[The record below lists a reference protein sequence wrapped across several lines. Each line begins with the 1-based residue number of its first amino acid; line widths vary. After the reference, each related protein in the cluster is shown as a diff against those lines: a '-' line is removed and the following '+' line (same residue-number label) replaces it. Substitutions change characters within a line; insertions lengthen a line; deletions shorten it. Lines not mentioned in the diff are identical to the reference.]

1 MQKGTHRDLNTFG
14 YHVEEGICVTGKS
27 LNAGKSKYHV
37 VYQRKELS
45 EHKKAEILKNL
56 QEILGKKNVSD
67 REIDK
72 LSYSKDYW
80 PIALRWTL
88 EGKIAALPDFVVW
101 PENTQQVSQV
111 IMLANEE
118 EIPVIPFG
126 EGSGVLGGTVPVK
139 GGIVIDMKKMD
150 AITTIDKTSLT
161 ATVQSGI
168 NGMNLERALNKE
180 GFTLGHS
187 PQSLYCSTLGG
198 WLACRA
204 AGQFSTKYGK
214 IDDMVVSLEG
224 VLPQGEIIHSKTIPK
239 SSTGPQIDRLLLGSE
254 GVLGIVTEATLK
266 IWPYPEKRALHS
278 YAFSELQQGLES
290 IRLILRKGIYPAVIR
305 LYDEIE
311 TSRHFYHVKK
321 GKCMLILIM
330 EGYKNLVDLEEK
342 VAHTV
347 CTEHKGVPC
356 GEEPVEHWLST
367 RFNVKET
374 SEFVPRDV
382 IFDTIE
388 VSVMWDK
395 SVGLYNAVIP
405 AMKSVEGVIFA
416 SAHASHFYPQG
427 VCFYF
432 TFAGTPLDVTPD
444 SFYTSVWTAAM
455 RACIDAGGSISHHH
469 GIGIMRSEWLPEELG
484 ESFSV
489 LKRIK
494 EVLDPKNIMNPGKMG
509 L

>member
-1 MQKGTHRDLNTFG
+1 MTANDPKNLKTPQYT
-14 YHVEEGICVTGKS
+14 I
-27 LNAGKSKYHV
+27 
-37 VYQRKELS
+37 VYQGKELP
-45 EHKKAEILKNL
+45 EERKKEILKEL
-56 QEILGKKNVSD
+56 YSIAGRKNVSD
-67 REIDK
+67 REIDR

-101 PENTQQVSQV
+101 PETTEQISR
-111 IMLANEE
+111 IMKLANQQ

-126 EGSGVLGGTVPVK
+126 EGSGVLGGAVPVK
-139 GGIVIDMKKMD
+139 GGIVIDMKRMD
-150 AITTIDKTSLT
+150 AILDIDDTNLT
-161 ATVQSGI
+161 VTVQPGI
-168 NGMNLERALNKE
+168 NGMNLERALSRA
-180 GFTLGHS
+180 GYTLGHS
-187 PQSLYCSTLGG
+187 PQSVYCSTVGG

-214 IDDMVVSLEG
+214 IDDMVISLEA
-224 VLPQGEIIHSKTIPK
+224 VLPQGEIIRSNPVPK
-239 SSTGPQIDRLLLGSE
+239 SSTGPQIERLLLGSE
-254 GVLGIVTEATLK
+254 GVLGIITEATLK
-266 IWPYPEKRALHS
+266 IWPYPEKRVLHS
-278 YAFSELQQGLES
+278 YAFRELQTGLES

-311 TSRHFYHVKK
+311 TSRHFYQIREAK
-321 GKCMLILIM
+321 GKCMLILVM
-330 EGYKNLVDLEEK
+330 EGNKELVELEEK
-342 VAHTV
+342 ISESV
-347 CTEHKGVPC
+347 CTGSGISCGKG
-356 GEEPVEHWLST
+356 PVEHWLET

-395 SVGLYNAVIP
+395 SLDLYNSMIS
-405 AMKSVEGVIFA
+405 AMKSIEGVIFA

-432 TFAGTPLDVTPD
+432 TFAGTAVNDAD
-444 SFYTSVWTAAM
+444 DFYTAVWNAAM
-455 RACIDAGGSISHHH
+455 EFCIRKGGSISHHH
-469 GIGIMRSEWLPEELG
+469 GIGIMRASWLPEELG
-484 ESFSV
+484 QSYDV

-494 EVLDPKNIMNPGKMG
+494 KVLDPKNIMNPGKMG